1 MDESLLAA
9 KMKEMAKED
18 MKRVKASGSFGDYS
32 NFGKSRQFLQK
43 QKMGG
48 HKGRPNGY
56 KVKIY
61 ERLEKGMSV
70 DEIVA
75 ELNCTRNIV
84 NRYKRMR
91 IAEQDAAPS
100 QAA

>member
-1 MDESLLAA
+1 MDESKLAA
-9 KMKEMAKED
+9 QMMEVAKEE
-18 MKRVKASGSFGDYS
+18 MKRAKASGSFGNDP
-32 NFGKSRQFLQK
+32 NFGKSKQSMQK
-43 QKMGG
+43 QRMGG

-70 DEIVA
+70 DDIVA
-75 ELNCTRNIV
+75 ELSCTRNIV
-84 NRYKRMR
+84 NRYRRMR

>member
-9 KMKEMAKED
+9 KMMEMAKED
-18 MKRVKASGSFGDYS
+18 MKRVKASGSFGNDP

-43 QKMGG
+43 QRMGG

-61 ERLEKGMSV
+61 ERLEKDMSV
-70 DEIVA
+70 DDIVA
-75 ELNCTRNIV
+75 ELGCTRNIV
-84 NRYKRMR
+84 NRYRRMR
-91 IAEQDAAPS
+91 IEEQDAAPS